1 MVRRKFL
8 RYTRAEHL
16 DEEGIQRYIR
26 FLPPD
31 ELYHHLER
39 FPRLDA
45 ISLFGNECPLEME
58 IGCGSAEPLCA
69 LARAHPERAY
79 VGIDI
84 SGPSIHKAAENAA
97 KLNLENILFLNAD
110 MHLLYPLLAPQ
121 AVQAVYLH
129 FPDPHAKYGYKK
141 RRIFG
146 KHFLDAMAY
155 TLPVGGILSVMTDHQ
170 ELFLD
175 MLTVLEA
182 DARFAKAHPERYLLN
197 FEDGVKSHFQRIW
210 EQHGERVFRFV
221 AYLLPASV
229 EEEKIKQTEKKG

>member
-16 DEEGIQRYIR
+16 NEEGIQRYIR

-45 ISLFGNECPLEME
+45 VSLFGDERPLEME

-69 LARAHPERAY
+69 LARAHPERVY

-97 KLNLENILFLNAD
+97 MLNLENILFLNAD
-110 MHLLYPLLAPQ
+110 VHLLYPLLTPQ

-129 FPDPHAKYGYKK
+129 FPDPHTKSGYKK
-141 RRIFG
+141 RRVFG
-146 KHFLDAMAY
+146 DHSLDAMAY
-155 TLPVGGILSVMTDHQ
+155 TLKSEGIM
-170 ELFLD
+170 
-175 MLTVLEA
+175 
-182 DARFAKAHPERYLLN
+182 
-197 FEDGVKSHFQRIW
+197 
-210 EQHGERVFRFV
+210 
-221 AYLLPASV
+221 
-229 EEEKIKQTEKKG
+229 